1 MLYYVVPWIGFIYTV
16 PLFRLVIEVSNSLD
30 DSVDVSKNGKYYQ
43 HFYTGAFISEGYPAK
58 RKDKYVAY
66 VMVFGGLPS
75 NTYTTMTLHSSPSL
89 LASMSLDMYQ
99 LVGGQTGDKILGFST
114 ELPHTPISLFT
125 EEGYAVRAV
134 GDWPFTEAEI
144 SDADTLYPAFLFSFK
159 GQCSSHYNSS

>member
-1 MLYYVVPWIGFIYTV
+1 MLHFNGIFYMLYYVVPWIGFIYTV

-89 LASMSLDMYQ
+89 LANMSLDMFPI
-99 LVGGQTGDKILGFST
+99 VGRQIGDKIPGFST
-114 ELPHTPISLFT
+114 ELHTPISVFT
-125 EEGYAVRAV
+125 GEGYAVQAF
-134 GDWPFTEAEI
+134 GFDYSAAP
-144 SDADTLYPAFLFSFK
+144 LNPAFLFSFK
-159 GQCSSHYNSS
+159 G